1 MENKYSLDKKK
12 EEERTS
18 EDDVELLFDKIAS
31 TDDLVS
37 WPESEL
43 DLLLLDEWP
52 APFDLCAS
60 AARSHICNK
69 YKAKA
74 MLSYKSLKLLPIV
87 F

>member
-37 WPESEL
+37 
-43 DLLLLDEWP
+43 
-52 APFDLCAS
+52 
-60 AARSHICNK
+60 
-69 YKAKA
+69 
-74 MLSYKSLKLLPIV
+74 
-87 F
+87 